1 MFGPLSIFE
10 IDVIEHNGFH
20 LITSDDWLEAVSL
33 AVFEA
38 IWVLLFLIRNRIRM
52 DNQIEG

>member
-10 IDVIEHNGFH
+10 NDVIERNGFH
-20 LITSDDWLEAVSL
+20 LITGDDWLEAGSL

-38 IWVLLFLIRNRIRM
+38 IRVLLFLIRNRIRM